1 MDLRG
6 INYINSAQYL
16 PPAFRQNEYYVKI
29 CSLIDS
35 LISENSKYFAYEE
48 IQFMDGWNKY
58 IDKDNVSLPSIREI
72 IKEFGYQYI
81 LNILELPESRM
92 KNLIAYLALINMLK
106 GSKTGLELVLSLLG
120 FDFKLLEWFEDPI
133 ALPHKN
139 TYALELTFRDMGFGK
154 DFFKNFRTFS
164 REYVYPLL
172 ERIVVY
178 FKFSYGQI
186 YSGCAVSSHPR
197 IRIYPFMYIKLDYG
211 HNYIGSGLGFHPK
224 MKIYPILS

>member
-1 MDLRG
+1 MDLTKV
-6 INYINSAQYL
+6 NFINSAQYL
-16 PPAFRQNEYYVKI
+16 PPAFRENEYYVKI

-35 LISENSKYFAYEE
+35 LISQNSKYFAYEE
-48 IQFMDGWNKY
+48 VQFMDAMNKY
-58 IDKDNVSLPSIREI
+58 SDREHLSQPAVVQI

-133 ALPHKN
+133 ALPERN
-139 TYALELTFRDMGFGK
+139 TYALELTFVDMGFGPNFFR
-154 DFFKNFRTFS
+154 DFREFS

-172 ERIVVY
+172 AKIVVY
-178 FKFSYGQI
+178 FKLTYGQLYYGAALQMRPKVQIWPFI
-186 YSGCAVSSHPR
+186 YK
-197 IRIYPFMYIKLDYG
+197 KLDYG
-211 HNYIGSGLGFHPK
+211 QNWVGVGLGLHPK
-224 MKIYPILS
+224 LKIYPVLS

>member
-1 MDLRG
+1 MDLTKV
-6 INYINSAQYL
+6 NFINSAKYL
-16 PPAFRQNEYYVKI
+16 PPAFQQNEYYVKI

-35 LISENSKYFAYEE
+35 LISQNSKYFAYEE
-48 IQFMDGWNKY
+48 VQFMDAMNKY
-58 IDKDNVSLPSIREI
+58 MDRENLSSPAVQQI

-81 LNILELPESRM
+81 LNILDLPESRM

-133 ALPHKN
+133 ALPRKN
-139 TYALELTFRDMGFGK
+139 TYALELTFVDMGFGEN
-154 DFFKNFRTFS
+154 FFRDFRTFS

-178 FKFSYGQI
+178 FRFSYGRLYFGTSLQI
-186 YSGCAVSSHPR
+186 RPKVK
-197 IRIYPFMYIKLDYG
+197 IYPFVYIKLEYG
-211 HNYIGSGLGFHPK
+211 EDHVGSAIGLHPK
-224 MKIYPILS
+224 LKIYPVLS